1 MELKQPYLFE
11 DIKGYTAHISRLI
24 YMMNYARSVTL
35 HYARDLSQ
43 EELDTFLFPE
53 SNSIGMLLAHI
64 AAVEKTFQDLT
75 LFNKKNSWSTP
86 AEVLGEK
93 GREALKGKPL
103 EFYLNDLAEVRKV
116 TLAEFKKRDDDW
128 LNESTSWWNNEPANN
143 YFKWFHVFEDEI
155 NHRGQIAIIRKQIKS
170 K

>member
-1 MELKQPYLFE
+1 MELKHPYLFE
-11 DIKGYTAHISRLI
+11 DIQGYTPHISRLI
-24 YMMNYARSVTL
+24 YMMNYARLVTL

-43 EELDTFLFPE
+43 EELDTLLFPE

-64 AAVEKTFQDLT
+64 AAIEKAFQDLT
-75 LFNKKNSWSTP
+75 LFGINRSPSSP

-103 EFYLNDLAEVRKV
+103 EHYLHDLAEVRKV
-116 TLAEFKKRDDDW
+116 TLNEFKKRDDDW
-128 LNESTSWWNNEPANN
+128 LNESTPWWNDEPANN

>member
-1 MELKQPYLFE
+1 MELKHPYLFE
-11 DIKGYTAHISRLI
+11 DIKGYSPHISRLI
-24 YMMNYARSVTL
+24 YMMNYARTATL

-43 EELDTFLFPE
+43 EELDTLLFPN

-64 AAVEKTFQDLT
+64 AAVEKAFQDLT
-75 LFNKKNSWSTP
+75 LFGTENSWSTP

-93 GREALKGKPL
+93 GREVLKDKPL
-103 EFYLNDLAEVRKV
+103 EHYLNNLADVRKV
-116 TLAEFKKRDDDW
+116 TLDEFKKRDDDW
-128 LNESTSWWNNEPANN
+128 LNESTPWWGNEPANN